1 MGIIVS
7 ATVVEQQMGRGAS
20 RMSYRAPASDPCPPS
35 LTEIPNSR
43 LSEKQRSESSVESL
57 YLYSHAAVS
66 PLGIVVHI
74 CQRHV

>member
-7 ATVVEQQMGRGAS
+7 ATVVEQQMGGEAS
-20 RMSYRAPASDPCPPS
+20 RVSYRAPASDPHPPS
-35 LTEIPNSR
+35 LTEVPNSR

-57 YLYSHAAVS
+57 YLCSHAAVS

-74 CQRHV
+74 CRRHA